1 MVSKPVSVWDPF
13 VRVFHW
19 LTASLFLGNFLLSDD
34 GLWLEGG
41 NRLHRWVGY
50 TLAALVVARV
60 IWGFIGSYHARFRSF
75 VPSISQMKSYVRELR
90 LGRHP
95 YYLGHNPAGALMI
108 LFLLFGLLA
117 TATTGWMLTL
127 DSYYGEEWLEEL
139 HGLLANSVMAAVV
152 VHVLAVVVVS
162 LKTRENLVHAMLTG
176 KKTPPADHS

>member
-1 MVSKPVSVWDPF
+1 MYAIRSYY
-13 VRVFHW
+13 
-19 LTASLFLGNFLLSDD
+19 G
-34 GLWLEGG
+34 
-41 NRLHRWVGY
+41 
-50 TLAALVVARV
+50 V

-162 LKTRENLVHAMLTG
+162 LKSYNFV
-176 KKTPPADHS
+176 